1 MNRYNGREQAMP
13 IPIWDMETGLPTPA
27 LKGQKGD
34 FTCAG
39 FSNDGNILVTC
50 AYNYPPNG
58 GQVAEAWAWDL
69 TTGRTLS
76 KLQLPNNQFHA
87 IQFLD
92 HRLFVAF
99 HQNHNNQ
106 PFKVY
111 DAVTGGEVR
120 PLEGSF
126 VNQSPSHAVAL
137 SPDRRLLA
145 YGVQPGYQSYTRDGR
160 MISPQPRILIW
171 EVASGSVRHE
181 LSGFEG
187 TVTALAF
194 SRDGTTLATGC
205 SDTTILLWDLAGK
218 PEKVDALKP
227 AELDEAWKALE
238 ATDAKK
244 AEQVLRRLA
253 ARPGEAMPF
262 LKEQLKPVPGVKP
275 DPAKIAKMIA
285 DLDSPRYAVRE
296 AAMRD
301 LERLGGIAR
310 EPVQEALKKP
320 GLTPEVRERLE
331 KLTDRVNKPD
341 TGTEWIRPLR
351 GVELLERIGT
361 PEAIAQLKDL
371 AEGGDAPPTRFAKEA
386 LGRFGVK

>member
-1 MNRYNGREQAMP
+1 MAGLQYKPDGQMLAWAVNANAIEIWEVPSGKRLTPRGGHTAAITALQFAPDGKTLVSCGSDGKVLRWDVATGRELDPFELKESEARRRMYGYPRGYMGPTFFSPNGKYLVASGSNGGGAAVWDVEAGLELFALTSMGGYVDRSGVIAFSPDSSKLLAMNRYNGREQAMP

-39 FSNDGNILVTC
+39 FSTDGNILVTC

-194 SRDGTTLATGC
+194 SRDGRRWPPGAATPPSSCGT
-205 SDTTILLWDLAGK
+205 SRAS
-218 PEKVDALKP
+218 
-227 AELDEAWKALE
+227 
-238 ATDAKK
+238 
-244 AEQVLRRLA
+244 RR
-253 ARPGEAMPF
+253 R
-262 LKEQLKPVPGVKP
+262 
-275 DPAKIAKMIA
+275 
-285 DLDSPRYAVRE
+285 
-296 AAMRD
+296 
-301 LERLGGIAR
+301 
-310 EPVQEALKKP
+310 
-320 GLTPEVRERLE
+320 
-331 KLTDRVNKPD
+331 
-341 TGTEWIRPLR
+341 W
-351 GVELLERIGT
+351 
-361 PEAIAQLKDL
+361 
-371 AEGGDAPPTRFAKEA
+371 TR
-386 LGRFGVK
+386 